1 MTEYLRESITY
12 DEIGNPLT
20 YYNGEHYTFTWEGRL
35 LVGATVGD
43 KVMTFTYNED
53 GIRTSKTVN
62 GVTTTYYLNGS
73 QIIGEETNGNISLYV
88 YDASGSPIGDG
99 KEIRSAFL

>member
-1 MTEYLRESITY
+1 
-12 DEIGNPLT
+12 
-20 YYNGEHYTFTWEGRL
+20 
-35 LVGATVGD
+35 
-43 KVMTFTYNED
+43 MTFTYNED

-73 QIIGEETNGNISLYV
+73 QIIGEETNGNITLYI
-88 YDASGSPIGDG
+88 YDAAGSPLGDG